1 MLLCPKT
8 RNTTKELSTRWEKN
22 LWIAYVQLI
31 ENAIRC
37 IVQSS
42 CERDALSMVK
52 YGHV

>member
-8 RNTTKELSTRWEKN
+8 WNTTKELSTRWEKTSG
-22 LWIAYVQLI
+22 IAYVQLI

-37 IVQSS
+37 IVRSG
-42 CERDALSMVK
+42 CKGIALSMVK